1 MIELQEIRN
10 QSLSLKINLVLNVVK
25 TFVSMCFPLITYPY
39 ITRIFSVEDVGKINF
54 YLSIISYFQL
64 IAYFGIPTYAVSV
77 GSGKRDNMNWFN
89 SFANEV
95 YSLSVLSTF
104 SSCSLLGVMV
114 GGIHSFSG
122 EWRIWVVL
130 SVSIIFNVWGA
141 EWLLQVYEDY
151 FFMTVRYIL
160 IQIAGVV
167 LLFIFVQNS
176 TDMTKYFIIYVIPY
190 VLTGVSNRLYVKKYC
205 RLKTRITKEIQFHFK
220 AIIPIFF
227 SNIATLIYINSDIT
241 MLGIL
246 CGEKSVGLYSI
257 STKIYN
263 VIKNIFIAMIAVY
276 IPRMSLL
283 IQKKE
288 LLIFRKKIHKLI
300 IDILLLSI
308 AASVGIIGLGSELI
322 SIFAGL
328 SYLEGVKSLQILAA
342 AMVFA
347 VLNGINTTVI
357 LIPLREEKLVLKATI
372 CSAVLNLILNLIFLP
387 VYQQNGAALTTLI
400 AEIVL
405 FMITTR
411 RCNNFNIYKN
421 LSKKIV
427 KNIVVLIPIIICIII
442 ICKVYIKNM
451 FIRCIVT
458 TIVSIAWYVSIKM
471 FMDKKDRREN

>member
-1 MIELQEIRN
+1 MIELQDVRK
-10 QSLSLKINLVLNVVK
+10 QSKSLKINLVLNVIK

-77 GSGKRDNMNWFN
+77 GSGKRDNIKWFN
-89 SFANEV
+89 KFANEV
-95 YSLSVLSTF
+95 YSLSVLSTLI
-104 SSCSLLGVMV
+104 SCSLLWIIV
-114 GGIHSFSG
+114 GGIQSFSG
-122 EWRIWVVL
+122 EWEIWAVL
-130 SVSIIFNVWGA
+130 SASIIFNTLGA

-160 IQIAGVV
+160 IQIADVI
-167 LLFIFVQNS
+167 LLFIFVRNN

-190 VLTGVSNRLYVKKYC
+190 IMTGLLNRFYIKKYC
-205 RLKTRITKEIQFHFK
+205 RIKTRINKEIKIHLK
-220 AIIPIFF
+220 AIFPIFF

-241 MLGIL
+241 MLGIM

-276 IPRMSLL
+276 IPRLSLL
-283 IQKKE
+283 IQKNE
-288 LLIFRKKIHKLI
+288 LLIFREKIHKLI
-300 IDILLLSI
+300 INIMLLSI
-308 AASVGIIGLGSELI
+308 AAAVGVIGLGNELI
-322 SIFAGL
+322 SLFAGYN
-328 SYLEGVKSLQILAA
+328 YLEGVKSLQILAT

-372 CSAVLNLILNLIFLP
+372 CSAALNLMLNIILLP
-387 VYQQNGAALTTLI
+387 LYQHNGAALTTLL
-400 AEIVL
+400 AEILL
-405 FMITTR
+405 FLITTK
-411 RCNNFNIYKN
+411 RCYRYNIYKN
-421 LSKKIV
+421 VLKKIV
-427 KNIVVLIPIIICIII
+427 KNIIVTIPIIICIII
-442 ICKVYIKNM
+442 IFKIFVDNI

-458 TIVSIAWYVSIKM
+458 TIVSIAWYISIKM
-471 FMDKKDRREN
+471 FIDKKDRQEK